1 MAEGGTIE
9 TDDAMRKGVPI
20 RSVSRAIEI
29 LQIINRHGS
38 PTIMEIQKES
48 GLPYA
53 TVFRMIMTLQHEG
66 LIACEQARKR
76 YHPTELVWSLGTGF
90 QQHDLLVAR
99 GRPILAELTANFLWP
114 VALSVRVGSRMVVK
128 DSTHTQTTQTFINY
142 YPGYSLPLLGC
153 GAGRAYVAF
162 CPKEER
168 EIIFNAARDS
178 LDEATLYGLQIVEDD
193 SFLESVRQQGYATH
207 ARLQHNETPGK
218 TSSLAVP
225 IFVDGVVRACLAIIY
240 FENAMSSGEAAE
252 KYVTPLKEAAE
263 RMGAAVS
270 AES

>member
-1 MAEGGTIE
+1 ME
-9 TDDAMRKGVPI
+9 TDHESKKGVPI
-20 RSVSRAIEI
+20 RAVSRAIEI

-53 TVFRMIMTLQHEG
+53 TVFRMIMTLQFEG
-66 LIACEQARKR
+66 LIECERSRKR

-90 QQHDLLVAR
+90 QKHDQLVAR
-99 GRPILAELTANFLWP
+99 GRSILAELTSRFLWP
-114 VALSVRVGSRMVVK
+114 VALSVRVGNRMIVK

-142 YPGYSLPLLGC
+142 YPGYALPLLNS

-162 CPKEER
+162 CPEDER

-178 LDEATLYGLQIVEDD
+178 DDEDIRFALQIVEDK
-193 SFLESVRQQGYATH
+193 SFLADIRRQGFATH

-225 IFVDGVVRACLAIIY
+225 VFVDGVVRACLAIVY
-240 FENAMSSGEAAE
+240 FEKAMSSDEAISRYVDPLMEAA
-252 KYVTPLKEAAE
+252 KRIGDAA
-263 RMGAAVS
+263 AD
-270 AES
+270 AEE